1 MENKEFV
8 SEVLEE
14 LIKKGCIISVLF
26 KPHVVN
32 PLTVS
37 VNSQGKKRLV
47 LDLRI
52 PNKKIWKKK

>member
-37 VNSQGKKRLV
+37 VNSQGKKRL
-47 LDLRI
+47 RI
-52 PNKKIWKKK
+52 PNKKIWKQK